1 MISILSLLETNRMSQ
16 GKHEKVQNLFCSNSK
31 KITKI
36 DKDGNESIVTI
47 SHKIKFTDSARFM
60 ASSLTNLVGNLTD
73 KF

>member
-1 MISILSLLETNRMSQ
+1 MISILSLLATNRMSQ
-16 GKHEKVQNLFCSNSK
+16 GKHGKVQNLSCSNRK

-60 ASSLTNLVGNLTD
+60 ASSLTNLVDNLTD